1 MKEHL
6 ARMQTGEYCEPIK
19 FYVLLGIWRLFD
31 QTGEAL
37 PQTCCLS
44 PVWHGKDAATSPPQD
59 RCSIQAS
66 LLALAGGGS
75 LHSCLP
81 ALGQFASTAVQVCK
95 RWTPNYVIPAWGWGT
110 VFAFSLLSFPP
121 RHRAGHNLTVLLS
134 KCKGRQH
141 LQHKHLVSVPLHD
154 TF

>member
-6 ARMQTGEYCEPIK
+6 ARMQTGEYCETIK

-44 PVWHGKDAATSPPQD
+44 PVWHRKDAATSPPQD
-59 RCSIQAS
+59 RWNIQAS

-75 LHSCLP
+75 LCSCLP
-81 ALGQFASTAVQVCK
+81 ALGQFVSTAVQGHR
-95 RWTPNYVIPAWGWGT
+95 RWTPDYVVPAWGQGS
-110 VFAFSLLSFPP
+110 VFVFILLAFPP
-121 RHRAGHNLTVLLS
+121 RHWAGSSLTVLLS

-141 LQHKHLVSVPLHD
+141 LQPKHLVSVPLHD